1 MRFAAHE
8 QLALPCRLEAVV
20 PGRQHAD
27 GRRYLPQLV
36 LRTDAELWP
45 ASSAAPPSLVVV
57 DRHHRVDLA
66 GVGRV
71 GIARLV
77 CLLGPLTLDAAAA
90 PGFYAEPGAAAQSTT
105 PLTVGVVERVVSWE
119 RSGAPLPFERLYAEL
134 VLRLGAATVGVRTTI
149 TADSIE
155 AHLGSAVIAPGQLAG
170 IRRPRIDILEF
181 LA

>member
-8 QLALPCRLEAVV
+8 QLALPCCIEAAV
-20 PGRQHAD
+20 PGRRHAD
-27 GRRYLPQLV
+27 GRRYLPQLL
-36 LRTDAELWP
+36 LRTAADLWP
-45 ASSAAPPSLVVV
+45 EAVMPPLLLVV

-66 GVGRV
+66 NVGRS

-77 CLLGPLTLDAAAA
+77 LLLGPLALDAART
-90 PGFYAEPGAAAQSTT
+90 PGFYAEPGAAGQSAA
-105 PLTVGVVERVVSWE
+105 PQAVGIVERIVSWE
-119 RSGAPLPFERLYAEL
+119 CTGTPLPFERLYAEL

-149 TADSIE
+149 TADSI
-155 AHLGSAVIAPGQLAG
+155 ADHLGSATVLPGQLAC